1 MNLLQKALI
10 ALGAIII
17 GLGSYLAWDNWLKP
31 NLNDTPDAIVSDY
44 RDLLDSAEA
53 LKVTAGVNCQDREGI
68 NKQIKLLED
77 QLSQLQKRRK
87 YWLDNV
93 PALPDIDPDNIIIEE
108 SPIHPNSEIP
118 ELTPNVPPLPDITP
132 DNIIESP
139 IRPGSEVP
147 ELTADVPPLPD
158 IDFDNIEIIEA
169 PIRPGLEAPELT
181 PNVPPLPDVKIEV
194 IGEPS
199 EYIPEMPEIN
209 TGRPGS
215 EVPELTSDVP
225 PLPEIDSDSIEI
237 IDSPGI
243 PGSEIPELTSDVPP
257 LPEISEDAIIDP
269 NEYIFQMDDYEQK
282 IQALLQELKD
292 LCKEDPKVTS
302 DKCSDAC
309 KRYKDCAAYTEDVT
323 EADLID
329 AYDTCM
335 EECVTWPQE
344 KIKCINAITIKA
356 PNDCVSFVN
365 CQLPQ
370 HYEETYLP

>member
-1 MNLLQKALI
+1 MDLIQKVLI
-10 ALGAIII
+10 AIGAIVI
-17 GLGSYLAWDNWLKP
+17 GLGSYFAWDNWLKP
-31 NLNDTPDAIVSDY
+31 SSSDTPDAIVNDY
-44 RDLLDSAEA
+44 RDLLDFAEA
-53 LKVTAGVNCQDREGI
+53 LKVTAGVNCQDKGGI
-68 NKQIKLLED
+68 NKQIKSLED
-77 QLSQLQKRRK
+77 RLSQLQERRK
-87 YWLDNV
+87 NWLENV
-93 PALPDIDPDNIIIEE
+93 PKLPDVE
-108 SPIHPNSEIP
+108 P
-118 ELTPNVPPLPDITP
+118 ELIENSDAF
-132 DNIIESP
+132 NI
-139 IRPGSEVP
+139 PGSEVP
-147 ELTADVPPLPD
+147 ELTSDVPPLPE
-158 IDFDNIEIIEA
+158 IDPNNIEIIET
-169 PIRPGLEAPELT
+169 PIKPGSEVPELT

-323 EADLID
+323 EVDLID

-335 EECVTWPQE
+335 EECITWPQE